1 MKEELEGLIKT
12 VIYDLK
18 ERLERFEQ
26 FTEKEYEQGIIDG
39 INICIGV
46 IDKYK

>member
-1 MKEELEGLIKT
+1 MNDLEDLVKAIN
-12 VIYDLK
+12 YDLK
-18 ERLERFEQ
+18 ERLKNFDQ

-46 IDKYK
+46 IGKYK